1 MGIMT
6 VQECY
11 LRMGA
16 DYAAALRLMKSD
28 ERILKFLTMLLR
40 DENYTALCA
49 AMDKRD
55 CEQAFRAAH
64 TIKGISLNLC
74 LKELAAAASLL
85 TDALRPGVWTQDVPE
100 LFEQVKKQ
108 YDVMLAAVHEAVQA
122 NGGTADETAK

>member
-1 MGIMT
+1 
-6 VQECY
+6 
-11 LRMGA
+11 
-16 DYAAALRLMKSD
+16 MKSD

-74 LKELAAAASLL
+74 LKELATAASLL

>member
-1 MGIMT
+1 MT